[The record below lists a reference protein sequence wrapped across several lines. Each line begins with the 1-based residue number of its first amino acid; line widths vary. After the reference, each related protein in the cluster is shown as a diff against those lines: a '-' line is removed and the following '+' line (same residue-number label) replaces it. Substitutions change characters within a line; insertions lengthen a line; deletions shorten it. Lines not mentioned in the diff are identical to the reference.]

1 MDPSSSHHHHHN
13 QAHPNPLHSH
23 LHTLCSN
30 HSISTNSNSSNLAN
44 VPLIGGATGLPSSL
58 PLQLSQSCSNQQYPL
73 LALQRNFSHLLP
85 LNFPDPLQFD
95 SSHYQAP
102 QETRYR
108 NQRGISTNHY
118 NHHHHLHHRH
128 HNHEHNHAPHHQR
141 GHHNWRKSKLQ
152 VNSKPVDV
160 TPNGEPL
167 SLLDLSAKIVAEH
180 IPFQSIEQKY
190 QHIPE
195 PVQRRIIFWSFPRH
209 EDDIKM
215 YSSLSSDTFNSNAPT
230 SSSTN
235 TTSNAT
241 TQSPSSNS
249 TIWVDQSSTQGNTAS
264 NQAHSAKQ
272 NAKQLT
278 FHKGLRLYDE
288 GCVQDALQV
297 GFNLSGSVKM
307 RSPQPVPM
315 SNNSRNR
322 IALNNAIS
330 QIQNNEAPTQN
341 QVASVSND
349 GTAPKG
355 EVQTAKSHRVSVTF
369 DRCKITSVSC
379 SCELQDIFWCEHAVA
394 LIIHRI
400 RNPETIDLRVPIS
413 ETLSNLD
420 RQQLQK
426 LVQYIIAEHHTEVLP
441 TAQRLLDEMRQSFS
455 EINQIQ
461 GAPDP
466 TAGACTED
474 EHIWH
479 LDESQVNEKVQNY
492 LNSVVTN
499 SKEAG
504 KQIQALFEKI
514 REMFRA
520 KDSNGT
526 RLLRLITEQF
536 LLVGTKSEKHRPYWD
551 QLTFLWVVVTLNPDL
566 SRLERRS
573 LLQLLNGWSRQSK
586 CPKEDLE
593 RRISIKR
600 KTAEMSDDEDSDDNT
615 PNPYSVDYPML
626 FSRSNNY
633 PAHMATHRRNFQSQ
647 GFPVLRPYNQ
657 LAVSSSG
664 CPCQVSH
671 PILKRARTDSQQN
684 SSHTGSSRNYRPSS
698 SSSNHVGQPRVG
710 GSLQNSNENRPSAVQ
725 EPRSV
730 FHRAIDF
737 MDISWDDPHLQ
748 LILNKDG
755 PLDFDTS
762 KSHLV
767 DFGYPLWHEP
777 ISQAAARI
785 ETLRSYGYREQAL
798 RLTVASIRRLKLQQ
812 EQWCIASAPDT
823 ESNLPPIAL
832 EMDAEGWIGHPFDP
846 INVMVDLLL
855 SASTTEPN
863 NNPEVVPGSNG
874 LCSLNASHCSCPYSQ
889 AFVDFTQRLLP
900 DLASLSYQHR
910 SDAFPLMPLG
920 VPSVPARRASSGP
933 NQGSTES
940 KKYYHVPVP
949 GCCQKDS
956 YLTLG
961 FELALIALSQ
971 QRPIPT
977 AITAHDRAVRQ
988 EADLIS
994 RLETID
1000 ISDPLLIE
1008 ILKRQTTLLLEGGPF
1023 QNSCCGIP
1031 ADSTPLHTFAKYLFE
1046 SLVPYYSPLA
1056 FKVGVHALKMPL
1068 PFDENGE
1075 NIGAVRTSPRYT
1087 FNQTHLQTEQLTLAQ
1102 TMLSRAKEEKQFD
1115 SFLRK
1120 VYRASVKNI
1129 RNPNNL
1135 HKLSKHALKEAKSIS
1150 GCQLQQP
1157 IFRAV
1162 LQTAFD
1168 LGLQVLKM
1176 TLNPQSTN
1184 SKARRDAI
1192 LFIVECST
1200 DMGLESVIQVMKD
1213 ARDNFSAIE
1222 ALSLVVSR
1230 DSDPTNNL
1238 RTQAITKLKL
1248 KDSPQDEARLNRRSR
1263 DLALD
1268 CAARDPTN
1276 CALEAIKFCEVDD
1289 DSLKKAL
1296 KIVIENGSN
1305 GAMDSTQLIKVAD
1318 HIHERGMTDR
1328 AFDIAIVAVDGLTS
1342 SSNLDN
1348 PTAKKDIYSACEYAS
1363 KVNGFS
1369 ILIPKLLNI
1378 ESAYVLSDIYH
1389 RFSPQPLIAP
1399 AYRNY
1404 ANDVMASYRDS
1415 LNYSKEYNDIIS
1427 GFNRLNPEIY
1437 RQKLEDARW
1446 WDALLKRT
1454 MKSFVDTTR
1463 SKLQN
1468 ISPRHYGEFI
1478 DFLAK
1483 AQAIFDKAAD
1493 GPKQFKDLIAEIVKS
1508 YRTKRKLMERLKI
1521 RFDTLNIGGK
1531 I

>member
-1 MDPSSSHHHHHN
+1 MP
-13 QAHPNPLHSH
+13 PY
-23 LHTLCSN
+23 
-30 HSISTNSNSSNLAN
+30 
-44 VPLIGGATGLPSSL
+44 LPH
-58 PLQLSQSCSNQQYPL
+58 QLSQLCSNQQYPL
-73 LALQRNFSHLLP
+73 LALQQNFSHLLP
-85 LNFPDPLQFD
+85 PNFPNPTQFN
-95 SSHYQAP
+95 SSLNQAP
-102 QETRYR
+102 HETHYH
-108 NQRGISTNHY
+108 NQRNVSNNYYNHY
-118 NHHHHLHHRH
+118 HHPHHRH
-128 HNHEHNHAPHHQR
+128 HNHEHGHAHHQR

-152 VNSKPVDV
+152 VNTKTAGVAS
-160 TPNGEPL
+160 NGEPL

-230 SSSTN
+230 SSSN
-235 TTSNAT
+235 NPSNAAT
-241 TQSPSSNS
+241 HSPSSNS
-249 TIWVDQSSTQGNTAS
+249 TLAWADQSSTQGNTAP
-264 NQAHSAKQ
+264 NPNPTAKQ
-272 NAKQLT
+272 NTKQLT
-278 FHKGLRLYDE
+278 FHKGLRLYDD
-288 GCVQDALQV
+288 GCVHDVLQV
-297 GFNLSGSVKM
+297 GFNLSGTVKT
-307 RSPQPVPM
+307 RVSQPAPNVT
-315 SNNSRNR
+315 NARNR
-322 IALNNAIS
+322 TTLTSSIS
-330 QIQNNEAPTQN
+330 QMQNNGAHNAN
-341 QVASVSND
+341 QVANATND
-349 GTAPKG
+349 GTASKS
-355 EVQTAKSHRVSVTF
+355 EAQASKSHRVSVTF

-379 SCELQDIFWCEHAVA
+379 SCELQDIFWCEHVVA
-394 LIIHRI
+394 LILHRI

-441 TAQRLLDEMRQSFS
+441 TAQRILDEMRQSFS

-466 TAGACTED
+466 TAGACSD
-474 EHIWH
+474 DDHIWH
-479 LDESQVNEKVQNY
+479 LDENQVNEKVQSY
-492 LNSVVTN
+492 LNSVATN

-504 KQIQALFEKI
+504 RQIHALFEKI

-536 LLVGTKSEKHRPYWD
+536 LLIGTKSEKHRPYWD
-551 QLTFLWVVVTLNPDL
+551 QLIFLWVVVMLNPDL
-566 SRLERRS
+566 TRAERDS
-573 LLQLLNGWSRQSK
+573 ILQLLNVWSRHSK
-586 CPKEDLE
+586 SPKEDFEL
-593 RRISIKR
+593 RISIKR
-600 KTAEMSDDEDSDDNT
+600 KTTEMSDDEDSDN
-615 PNPYSVDYPML
+615 NAVNQYSGDYPMTL
-626 FSRSNNY
+626 SKSNNY
-633 PAHMATHRRNFQSQ
+633 PAHMATHRRDFQTTH
-647 GFPVLRPYNQ
+647 GFPVLRPFNQ
-657 LAVSSSG
+657 MVVGSSG
-664 CPCQVSH
+664 CPCQVPH
-671 PILKRARTDSQQN
+671 PVTKKLRSEPPQQN
-684 SSHTGSSRNYRPSS
+684 SSHIGSASRIYRPSS
-698 SSSNHVGQPRVG
+698 SSTNQPIAQPRMER
-710 GSLQNSNENRPSAVQ
+710 SLPSSNENRSAVVK

-737 MDISWDDPHLQ
+737 IDASWDDPHLQ

-755 PLDFDTS
+755 PLDFNTS
-762 KSHLV
+762 KSHLM
-767 DFGYPLWHEP
+767 DFGYPLWHES
-777 ISQAAARI
+777 ISQSAARI
-785 ETLRSYGYREQAL
+785 ETLRSFGYREQAL

-812 EQWCIASAPDT
+812 EQWCLASAPVSEPGLTSTLLEVDT
-823 ESNLPPIAL
+823 
-832 EMDAEGWIGHPFDP
+832 EGWIGHPFDP
-846 INVMVDLLL
+846 INVMLDLLL
-855 SASTTEPN
+855 SASMTEPN
-863 NNPEVVPGSNG
+863 GSPEINTTANG
-874 LCSLNASHCSCPYSQ
+874 LCALNTPRCSCPYNQ
-889 AFVDFTQRLLP
+889 ALVDFTQRLLP
-900 DLASLSYQHR
+900 DLASLSHQHR
-910 SDAFPLMPLG
+910 SDTFPLMPLG
-920 VPSVPARRASSGP
+920 APNVPARRALNGSG
-933 NQGSTES
+933 QGSADG

-961 FELALIALSQ
+961 FELALIALGQ

-977 AITAHDRAVRQ
+977 AMTAHDRAVRQ

-1008 ILKRQTTLLLEGGPF
+1008 ILKHQTTLLLEGGPF

-1031 ADSTPLHTFAKYLFE
+1031 ADSTPLHTFAKYLFD

-1056 FKVGVHALKMPL
+1056 YKVGVYALKMPL
-1068 PFDENGE
+1068 SFDENSE
-1075 NIGAVRTSPRYT
+1075 NIGAARTSPRFT
-1087 FNQTHLQTEQLTLAQ
+1087 FNQTHLQNEQLILAQ
-1102 TMLSRAKEEKQFD
+1102 TMLSRAKEEKQFE

-1135 HKLSKHALKEAKSIS
+1135 HKLSKHALKEAKSVS

-1157 IFRAV
+1157 VFRAM
-1162 LQTAFD
+1162 LHTAFD
-1168 LGLQVLKM
+1168 IGLQVLKM

-1184 SKARRDAI
+1184 SKTRRDAI
-1192 LFIVECST
+1192 IFIVECST
-1200 DMGLESVIQVMKD
+1200 DMGLESVIQVMRD
-1213 ARDNFSAIE
+1213 ARENFTPIE
-1222 ALSLVVSR
+1222 ALSLIVSR
-1230 DSDPTNNL
+1230 DSDPINNL
-1238 RTQAITKLKL
+1238 RTQALSKLKL
-1248 KDSPQDEARLNRRSR
+1248 KENPLDELRLNRRSR
-1263 DLALD
+1263 ELALD

-1289 DSLKKAL
+1289 ESLKKAL
-1296 KIVIENGSN
+1296 KIVMDAGST

-1348 PTAKKDIYSACEYAS
+1348 PSAKKDIFSACEYAS

-1404 ANDVMASYRDS
+1404 ANDVIASYRGS
-1415 LNYSKEYNDIIS
+1415 LNYNKEYNNIINS
-1427 GFNRLNPEIY
+1427 LNPEIY
-1437 RQKLEDARW
+1437 KQKLEDARW

-1493 GPKQFKDLIAEIVKS
+1493 GPKQFKDLIDEIVKS
-1508 YRTKRKLMERLKI
+1508 YRTKKKLMERLKI
-1521 RFDTLNIGGK
+1521 RFEALNISGK
-1531 I
+1531 L